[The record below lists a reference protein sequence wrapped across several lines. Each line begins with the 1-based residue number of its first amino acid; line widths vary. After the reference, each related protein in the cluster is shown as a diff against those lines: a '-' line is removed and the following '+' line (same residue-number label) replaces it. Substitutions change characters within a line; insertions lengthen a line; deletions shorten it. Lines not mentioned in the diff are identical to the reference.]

1 MKKEIDFVDSLSFVI
16 IGSCLMSIVGFILMY
31 IDKRRAKKNHWRIK
45 ESTLFITSALFG
57 SPGVLLGMYAF
68 RHKTKHASF
77 VYGVPAILFI
87 QIFSLYYFNII

>member
-1 MKKEIDFVDSLSFVI
+1 
-16 IGSCLMSIVGFILMY
+16 MSIMET
-31 IDKRRAKKNHWRIK
+31 DWRIK
-45 ESTLFITSALFG
+45 ESTLFITSALLG

-87 QIFSLYYFNII
+87 QIFALYYFNIYFLLIYECMADTYLETIYYIGSK

>member
-1 MKKEIDFVDSLSFVI
+1 MKKEIDFVNTLSFVLLA
-16 IGSCLMSIVGFILMY
+16 SSLMSIVGFILMY
-31 IDKRRAKKNHWRIK
+31 MDKRRAKKNHWRIK

-57 SPGVLLGMYAF
+57 SPGVLFGMYAF

-87 QIFSLYYFNII
+87 QIFALYYFNII